1 MNNNDLGELIARPL
15 SDIAKAQRNLN
26 RRVETDPGAREF
38 KARQVLQSITGK
50 SLNSLM
56 QIDDSKLVSSLLTTT
71 TPHDSHLS
79 LKTASDINCHSSN
92 AQFEIDL
99 TALKLHAK
107 NSLCDDCAREN
118 AVNFSTRPL
127 NPFRCWRRGHRS
139 ANYGFLLNMKLRID
153 RRSNSWH
160 LSKTSRLQCSRPLA
174 NMLEHMK
181 INHKQ
186 TPFTNDSAN
195 DLGRAMLVVITIE
208 MEDLEVSDG
217 SAELTSILNSQL
229 LSSKHISSY
238 KTEQKV
244 RKGSIESLQNSV
256 DEMMAFINGIW
267 TRSNLSLNNNIGII
281 SGAIIYSEQE
291 SSAEILGPA
300 MRKHIQ
306 TRNWQKL
313 KFESL
318 NTIALNQMYGFDDK
332 RYRPG
337 SKDIA
342 LCLLLDPITDLVVSE

>member
-1 MNNNDLGELIARPL
+1 MNNNDLGELIAKPL
-15 SDIAKAQRNLN
+15 SDIAKALHSLN

-38 KARQVLQSITGK
+38 KSRQVLQSITGK

-79 LKTASDINCHSSN
+79 LKTASDINCHSST

-99 TALKLHAK
+99 TALKLHDK

-118 AVNFSTRPL
+118 TVNFTMRPL

-139 ANYGFLLNMKLRID
+139 GNYGFLLNMLLKID
-153 RRSNSWH
+153 GRNNSWR
-160 LSKTSRLQCSRPLA
+160 LSRTSSLQCSKPLA

-186 TPFTNDSAN
+186 TTFTNESAN
-195 DLGRAMLVVITIE
+195 DLGRAMLVVVTIE

-229 LSSKHISSY
+229 LSSKHITSY

-244 RKGSIESLQNSV
+244 QKGSIESLQNSV
-256 DEMMAFINGIW
+256 DEIMAFMNGIW
-267 TRSNLSLNNNIGII
+267 TRSKLSVNNNTGIL

-300 MRKHIQ
+300 MRKNIQ
-306 TRNWQKL
+306 TRNWEKVKL
-313 KFESL
+313 ESL
-318 NTIALNQMYGFDDK
+318 NTRALKQMYGFDNK
-332 RYRPG
+332 NFRPD
-337 SKDIA
+337 SNDIA
-342 LCLLLDPITDLVVSE
+342 LCLLLDPIVDLVVSE